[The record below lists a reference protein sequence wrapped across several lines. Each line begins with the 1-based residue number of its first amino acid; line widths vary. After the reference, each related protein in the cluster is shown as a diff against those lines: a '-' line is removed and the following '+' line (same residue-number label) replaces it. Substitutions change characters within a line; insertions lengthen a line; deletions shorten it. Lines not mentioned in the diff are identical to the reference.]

1 MRQGAHLELP
11 TRKSREGSELSGN
24 DVMETL
30 LASGAVLKGHFLL
43 TSGQH
48 SDMYVEKFRLL
59 ERPDLTEPVIR
70 ELADRFRNADVE
82 VVLGPAVGGIIV
94 AYEVARQL
102 GVRAIFAERQWG
114 HLTLR
119 RGFQLRPGER
129 CLVVEDVVTTGGS
142 VREALAV
149 ARRHG
154 ADIVGVALLA
164 DRSGGQALDFGV
176 PVEYLVSL
184 EVPHWEPDQC
194 PLCRDGVP
202 LEHRGSRDV
211 L

>member
-1 MRQGAHLELP
+1 MS
-11 TRKSREGSELSGN
+11 TI

-59 ERPDLTEPVIR
+59 ERPDLTEPIMR
-70 ELADRFRNADVE
+70 MLADRFRGAGVE

-94 AYEVARQL
+94 AYEIARQL
-102 GVRAIFAERQWG
+102 GVRAVFAERQWG
-114 HLTLR
+114 NLTLR
-119 RGFQLRPGER
+119 RGFKLRPGER

-142 VREALAV
+142 VREALGV
-149 ARRHG
+149 ARRAG
-154 ADIVGVALLA
+154 ADIVGVALIA

-184 EVPHWEPDQC
+184 DVPHWDADQC
-194 PLCRDGVP
+194 PLCRAGVP
-202 LEHRGSRDV
+202 IEHRGSRDV

>member
-1 MRQGAHLELP
+1 
-11 TRKSREGSELSGN
+11 
-24 DVMETL
+24 MEIL

-59 ERPDLTEPVIR
+59 ERPDLAEPVLR
-70 ELADRFRNADVE
+70 RLADRFRDAGVE

-94 AYEVARQL
+94 AYEMARQL
-102 GVRAIFAERQWG
+102 GARAIFAERQWG

-129 CLVVEDVVTTGGS
+129 CLVVEDIVTTGGS

-154 ADIVGVALLA
+154 AHIVGVAVLA

-184 EVPHWEPDQC
+184 NVPHWEPTEC
-194 PLCRDGVP
+194 PLCRAGVP
-202 LEHRGSRDV
+202 LEHRGSRDIT
-211 L
+211 

>member
-1 MRQGAHLELP
+1 
-11 TRKSREGSELSGN
+11 
-24 DVMETL
+24 MEIL
-30 LASGAVLKGHFLL
+30 LASGAVLRGHFLL

-59 ERPDLTEPVIR
+59 ERPDLTEPVLR
-70 ELADRFRNADVE
+70 RLADRFRDAGVE

-94 AYEVARQL
+94 AYEMARQL

-154 ADIVGVALLA
+154 AHVVGVAVLA

-184 EVPHWEPDQC
+184 NVPHWEPDRC
-194 PLCRDGVP
+194 PLCRAGVP

-211 L
+211 T